1 MKRFEEAMASE
12 LIKVYV
18 EAYGEDA
25 WTSQSDEEKAQTL
38 HELLGSF
45 LTVAK
50 RHSAR

>member
-1 MKRFEEAMASE
+1 MKRFEETMASE

-18 EAYGEDA
+18 DAYGIEA

-45 LTVAK
+45 LAVAK
-50 RHSAR
+50 RHS